1 MVLFFPTFNLTA
13 LSKRLIAESF
23 LLLTATIWGTTFVA
37 TKVALEHVS
46 PLLYLA
52 VRFSVASVLF
62 VMFFRKSFP
71 IPKSLLLSAL
81 PLLCWYFAGFVFQTV
96 GLNFTTASKSGL
108 ITGSYV
114 IFTPILQ
121 SLLEKR
127 TPPFGI
133 WIASAM
139 VFGGLFLLTMNGAEL
154 VSDFNI
160 GDALT
165 LLCGLCYAFYLV
177 ELDKLTSQSDFNGDG
192 ARLMQLVLLQ
202 LLFCGLVSVPFSFL
216 LEIPKL
222 HLSWNLV
229 IVILYLAL
237 FASVLTTILQT
248 RYQKDTTPSR
258 AAIIFIMEAVVS
270 TLFAVF
276 FFGESLSTA
285 AWIGAGLMVAGLIVS
300 EKS

>member
-1 MVLFFPTFNLTA
+1 MMVSNFQLKA

-37 TKVALEHVS
+37 TKVALEHIT
-46 PLLYLA
+46 PILYLA
-52 VRFSVASVLF
+52 VRFSVASLLF
-62 VMFFRKSFP
+62 AVVFRSSFP
-71 IPKSLLLSAL
+71 IPKSLFLSAL
-81 PLLCWYFAGFVFQTV
+81 PLLCWYFAGFVFQTI

-127 TPPFGI
+127 TPPLGI
-133 WIASAM
+133 WIASLM
-139 VFGGLFLLTMNGAEL
+139 VFVGLFLLTMNGEEL
-154 VSDFNI
+154 ISDFNF
-160 GDALT
+160 GDFLT

-177 ELDKLTSQSDFNGDG
+177 ELDKLTSQASFSHGTSQ
-192 ARLMQLVLLQ
+192 LMKLVLLQ

-216 LEIPKL
+216 LEVPRIEF
-222 HLSWNLV
+222 SWTLAL
-229 IVILYLAL
+229 VILYLAL
-237 FASVLTTILQT
+237 FASVITTILQT

-258 AAIIFIMEAVVS
+258 AAIIFIMEVVIS
-270 TLFAVF
+270 TIFAVAF
-276 FFGESLSTA
+276 LGESLSTV
-285 AWIGAGLMVAGLIVS
+285 AWIGAALMIAGLVVS

>member
-1 MVLFFPTFNLTA
+1 MA
-13 LSKRLIAESF
+13 LSKRLIAEFF

-37 TKVALEHVS
+37 TKIALEHVS

-62 VMFFRKSFP
+62 MMFFRKSFP
-71 IPKSLLLSAL
+71 IPKLLFLSAL

-114 IFTPILQ
+114 IFTPMLQ

-133 WIASAM
+133 WLASAM

-154 VSDFNI
+154 VSDFNF

-177 ELDKLTSQSDFNGDG
+177 ELDKLTSQSDFNSDG
-192 ARLMQLVLLQ
+192 ARLLQLVLLQ
-202 LLFCGLVSVPFSFL
+202 LLFCGLLSVPFSFL
-216 LEIPKL
+216 LEIPQL

-258 AAIIFIMEAVVS
+258 AAIIFIMEAVIS

-276 FFGESLSTA
+276 FLGESLSTI

>member
-1 MVLFFPTFNLTA
+1 M
-13 LSKRLIAESF
+13 SKRLIAESF

-37 TKVALEHVS
+37 TKVALEHIS
-46 PLLYLA
+46 PILYLA
-52 VRFSVASVLF
+52 VRFGVASVLF
-62 VMFFRKSFP
+62 AFLFRKSFP
-71 IPKSLLLSAL
+71 IPKSLFLSAL
-81 PLLCWYFAGFVFQTV
+81 PLLCWYFAGFVFQTI
-96 GLNFTTASKSGL
+96 GLNITTASKSGL

-127 TPPFGI
+127 VPPLGI

-154 VSDFNI
+154 VSDFNF

-177 ELDKLTSQSDFNGDG
+177 ELDKLTSQADFSGDSS
-192 ARLMQLVLLQ
+192 RLMTLVLLQ
-202 LLFCGLVSVPFSFL
+202 LLFTGLVSVPFSFL
-216 LEIPKL
+216 LETPQI
-222 HLSWNLV
+222 HLSWNLAM
-229 IVILYLAL
+229 VILYLAL
-237 FASVLTTILQT
+237 FASVVTTILQT
-248 RYQKDTTPSR
+248 RYQRETTPSR

-285 AWIGAGLMVAGLIVS
+285 AWVGASLMVAGLIVS

>member
-1 MVLFFPTFNLTA
+1 M

-37 TKVALEHVS
+37 TKVALKYVS
-46 PLLYLA
+46 PLLYLT
-52 VRFSVASVLF
+52 VRFCVASLLF
-62 VMFFRKSFP
+62 VIFSRRSFP
-71 IPKSLLLSAL
+71 IPKSLFLSAL

-127 TPPFGI
+127 TPPIGI

-154 VSDFNI
+154 VSDFNF

-177 ELDKLTSQSDFNGDG
+177 ELDKLTSQKSFNTDG
-192 ARLMQLVLLQ
+192 SLLMKLVLLQ
-202 LLFCGLVSVPFSFL
+202 LLFSGLVSVPFSFL
-216 LEIPKL
+216 LETPQIR
-222 HLSWNLV
+222 LSWNLAIV
-229 IVILYLAL
+229 IVYLAL

-276 FFGESLSTA
+276 FFGESLSMA
-285 AWIGAGLMVAGLIVS
+285 AWIGASLMIAGLIVS

>member
-1 MVLFFPTFNLTA
+1 M
-13 LSKRLIAESF
+13 SKRLIAESF

-37 TKVALEHVS
+37 TKVALEYVS
-46 PLLYLA
+46 PLLYLT
-52 VRFSVASVLF
+52 VRFGVASLLF
-62 VMFFRKSFP
+62 VIFSRQSFP
-71 IPKSLLLSAL
+71 IPKSLFLSAL

-127 TPPFGI
+127 TPPIGI

-154 VSDFNI
+154 VSDFNF

-177 ELDKLTSQSDFNGDG
+177 ELDTLTSQKNFHTDG
-192 ARLMQLVLLQ
+192 SLLMKLVLLQ
-202 LLFCGLVSVPFSFL
+202 LLFSGLVSVPFSFL
-216 LEIPKL
+216 LEVPKL
-222 HLSWNLV
+222 YLSWNLA

-248 RYQKDTTPSR
+248 RYQRETTPSR

-276 FFGESLSTA
+276 FFGESLSLA
-285 AWIGAGLMVAGLIVS
+285 AWIGASLMIAGLIVS

>member
-1 MVLFFPTFNLTA
+1 M
-13 LSKRLIAESF
+13 SKRLIAEGF

-37 TKVALEHVS
+37 TKVALEHIS

-62 VMFFRKSFP
+62 VLFFRKSFP
-71 IPKSLLLSAL
+71 IPKSLFLSAL

-114 IFTPILQ
+114 IFTPMLQ

-127 TPPFGI
+127 MPPFGI
-133 WIASAM
+133 WIASGM

-154 VSDFNI
+154 VSDFNF

-177 ELDKLTSQSDFNGDG
+177 ELDKLTSQSDFAHNT

-202 LLFCGLVSVPFSFL
+202 LLFCGILSFPFSL
-216 LEIPKL
+216 ILETPML
-222 HLSWNLV
+222 TATWSLV
-229 IVILYLAL
+229 LVILYLAL
-237 FASVLTTILQT
+237 FASVITTILQT

-276 FFGESLSTA
+276 FLNESLSA
-285 AWIGAGLMVAGLIVS
+285 VAWIGAGLMIAGLIVS
-300 EKS
+300 EIS

>member
-1 MVLFFPTFNLTA
+1 M
-13 LSKRLIAESF
+13 SKRLIAESF

-37 TKVALEHVS
+37 TKVALEHLS

-52 VRFSVASVLF
+52 VRFSLASVLF
-62 VMFFRKSFP
+62 AVFFRKSFP
-71 IPKSLLLSAL
+71 IPKSLFLSAL

-114 IFTPILQ
+114 IFTPMLQ

-127 TPPFGI
+127 TPPLGI

-139 VFGGLFLLTMNGAEL
+139 VFGGLFLLTMNGTEL
-154 VSDFNI
+154 VSDFNF

-177 ELDKLTSQSDFNGDG
+177 ELDKLTSRLDFNHNS

-202 LLFCGLVSVPFSFL
+202 LLFCGLVSVPFVFW
-216 LEIPKL
+216 LEVPKL
-222 HLSWNLV
+222 HFSWNV
-229 IVILYLAL
+229 AIVILYLAL
-237 FASVLTTILQT
+237 FASVVTTILQT

-276 FFGESLSTA
+276 FLGESLSIV